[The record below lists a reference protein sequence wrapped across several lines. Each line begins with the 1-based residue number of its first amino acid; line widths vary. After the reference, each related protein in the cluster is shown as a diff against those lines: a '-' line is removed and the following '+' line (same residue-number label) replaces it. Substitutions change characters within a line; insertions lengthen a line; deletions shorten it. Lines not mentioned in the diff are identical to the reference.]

1 MKAFLKEEQIQLPY
15 REAYRKKIIIGKIII
30 SNSNKMQPLL
40 IASKAWQAVPW
51 FLKKRVLTRTKK
63 QTKTN

>member
-30 SNSNKMQPLL
+30 SNSNKMEPLL
-40 IASKAWQAVPW
+40 KASKA
-51 FLKKRVLTRTKK
+51 
-63 QTKTN
+63 